1 MNYRIVRTDKFN
13 DQLYELLQYIAN
25 DSGSKETALNYL
37 DELEKAISRL
47 AEWPAIGSYPRYSV
61 LRKQGYRVLIV
72 KRHLI
77 FYKVDDNN
85 YEVVIHAIM
94 DARRNYIAMI

>member
-25 DSGSKETALNYL
+25 DSDSKEIALNYL

-47 AEWPAIGSYPRYSV
+47 AESPYIGSNPRYSI
-61 LRKQGYRVLIV
+61 LRRQGYRVLIV